1 MVGSLEGR
9 KIVQAHKADDWATG
23 THNSS
28 SIATKSHSY
37 ALVILN
43 AGTVGVSGTIDVTVE
58 ESDVSGSGYTA
69 VTGAA
74 FVQIDS
80 ARDDGVYTGHLN
92 LNARK
97 AFIRVV
103 AVVGTATCGVGVTV
117 LLSPDDTRHDTNPIF
132 SV

>member
-9 KIVQAHKADDWATG
+9 KIVQAHKADDWAAT

-43 AGTVGVSGTIDVTVE
+43 AGTVGVSGTVTVTVE

-74 FVQIDS
+74 FAVVNS
-80 ARDDGVYTGHLN
+80 ANHDAVYTGHLN

-103 AVVGTATCGVGVTV
+103 AAVETAVCGMGVTV
-117 LLSPDDTRHDTNPIF
+117 LLSPDDTRHDTDPVF